1 MFISIY
7 RCVNTQGHTSP
18 YPDVIVFETFDDHE
32 VVFPG
37 FKSLVSQ
44 HTLGLSV
51 PRDYI
56 KWKNKCW
63 I

>member
-7 RCVNTQGHTSP
+7 GCVNTQGHTFP
-18 YPDVIVFETFDDHE
+18 YPDVIETFDDHE

-44 HTLGLSV
+44 HTLGHSV
-51 PRDYI
+51 PHDYI

-63 I
+63 V